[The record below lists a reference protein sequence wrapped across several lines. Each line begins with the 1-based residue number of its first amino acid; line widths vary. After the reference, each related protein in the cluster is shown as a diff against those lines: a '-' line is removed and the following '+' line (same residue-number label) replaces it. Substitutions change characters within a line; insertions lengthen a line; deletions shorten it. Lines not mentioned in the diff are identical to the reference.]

1 MRRATPFIVLA
12 ARGRE
17 FWLERGEMGAGRLQ
31 FGGERGIINRF
42 ENGRKVSVWNRIGF
56 CWIWR

>member
-17 FWLERGEMGAGRLQ
+17 FWLESGEMGAGRLQ
-31 FGGERGIINRF
+31 SGGERGIINWF